1 MKKPQTNYYVFT
13 KQGYDR
19 MYYGVAGREI
29 ALDNATLF
37 LTLAEAERHLQQL
50 ESKLQH
56 ATLQA

>member
-1 MKKPQTNYYVFT
+1 MKKPQPNYYVFT

-29 ALDNATLF
+29 NLPDATLF
-37 LTLAEAERHLQQL
+37 LTVAEAERHLQQL
-50 ESKLQH
+50 EAKLQN